1 MRKLLVFL
9 LTLLL
14 LVSCATKA
22 PEVSLEPEAVVEAPV
37 AETKT
42 ESVSQPEAVI
52 AKAWVNVPSSTA
64 LTDEEWDALFNK
76 PKEVVEEP
84 VGEASEPLEEPVEEI
99 TEEITEALE
108 EPEEI
113 IEPVIEELTEV
124 AESDDV
130 IESDQNP
137 VGTTVLSEL
146 ETDGIDEQGEPS
158 AEILADEMQE
168 EFTVEPEEEIVMPEA
183 KYEFAGEDYLD
194 YSFILEEEEVVLG
207 NVPEVETVITEAII
221 EPEEKTDPN
230 IVAEIAA
237 EYKELEQIDMAKP
250 SFKETA
256 LAFLKKN
263 ILYIELVFAVFIAVI
278 VGVILAKRTK
288 KARMQAE
295 KAPEVDEGEE
305 IDMTPGYYVDPNAA
319 IDLPEK
325 PIAEVKTRA
334 DEQEAE
340 YGGEPESEYEPEDE
354 SGYESEDDSE
364 YEEDP
369 GGYDDGF

>member
-52 AKAWVNVPSSTA
+52 AKAWVNVPSSTV

-124 AESDDV
+124 AESDGV

-183 KYEFAGEDYLD
+183 EYEFAGEDYLD

-319 IDLPEK
+319 IDLPER

-334 DEQEAE
+334 DEQEAD

>member
-52 AKAWVNVPSSTA
+52 AKAWVNVPSSTV

-124 AESDDV
+124 AESDGV

-183 KYEFAGEDYLD
+183 EYEFAGEDYLD

-295 KAPEVDEGEE
+295 KVPEVDEGEE

-319 IDLPEK
+319 IDLPER

-334 DEQEAE
+334 DEQEAD